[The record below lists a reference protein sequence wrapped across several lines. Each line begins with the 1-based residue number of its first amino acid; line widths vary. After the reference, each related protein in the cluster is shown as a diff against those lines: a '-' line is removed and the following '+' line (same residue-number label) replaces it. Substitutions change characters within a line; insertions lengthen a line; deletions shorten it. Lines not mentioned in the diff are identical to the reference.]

1 MKIEIIKKDINFG
14 GIVSDINITE
24 NLNSDIISSLDNKLN
39 ELCLL
44 VFKKQKLNDDQQIKF
59 SEYFGKIEGA
69 GNNTTIRAMK
79 ERRLSDKFGDVSN
92 LDVNNKPL
100 KKTDNKRFF
109 ALGNRLWHTDASF
122 KKIPAKYSLLS
133 GRKVAKIGGE
143 TQFVDMRAAYD
154 ALSEEKKS
162 MIKNLISYHSLIYS
176 RQKLGLDMKK
186 MISAEEI
193 KNFTPVKQPLVR
205 ENKITKRKALF
216 LASHIGKIEG
226 MEKPDAILFVNDLIE
241 HSTQENFLYT
251 HYWDEDDLVIWD
263 NRQSM
268 HRGLYFNDQNEIRDV
283 RRTTISGT
291 EMLID
296 Q

>member
-1 MKIEIIKKDINFG
+1 MKIEIIKKNINFG

-24 NLNSDIISSLDNKLN
+24 DLNGDIISNLDNKLN

-44 VFKKQKLNDDQQIKF
+44 VFKKQKLTDDQQIKF

-69 GNNTTIRAMK
+69 GNNTTIRSMN

-100 KKTDNKRFF
+100 KKSDNKRFF

-162 MIKNLISYHSLIYS
+162 LIKNLCKLVSLY
-176 RQKLGLDMKK
+176 
-186 MISAEEI
+186 
-193 KNFTPVKQPLVR
+193 
-205 ENKITKRKALF
+205 
-216 LASHIGKIEG
+216 
-226 MEKPDAILFVNDLIE
+226 IL
-241 HSTQENFLYT
+241 
-251 HYWDEDDLVIWD
+251 
-263 NRQSM
+263 
-268 HRGLYFNDQNEIRDV
+268 
-283 RRTTISGT
+283 
-291 EMLID
+291 
-296 Q
+296 